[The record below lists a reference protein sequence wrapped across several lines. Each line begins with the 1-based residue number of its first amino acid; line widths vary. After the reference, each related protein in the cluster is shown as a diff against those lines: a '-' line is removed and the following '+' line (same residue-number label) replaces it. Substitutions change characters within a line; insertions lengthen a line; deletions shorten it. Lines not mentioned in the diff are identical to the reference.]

1 MMWKVFSGFS
11 ISKIE
16 KGKYTFYLILFY
28 LIFNFYR
35 VKFSNEGII
44 KRVKKESD
52 SIDGGWSKQSISNNA
67 QINTNK

>member
-1 MMWKVFSGFS
+1 MKV
-11 ISKIE
+11 
-16 KGKYTFYLILFY
+16 
-28 LIFNFYR
+28 
-35 VKFSNEGII
+35 II